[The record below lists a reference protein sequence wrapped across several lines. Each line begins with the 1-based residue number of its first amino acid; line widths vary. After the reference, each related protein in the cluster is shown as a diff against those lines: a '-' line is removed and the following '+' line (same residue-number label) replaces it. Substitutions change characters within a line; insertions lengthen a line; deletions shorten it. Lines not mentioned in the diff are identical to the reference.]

1 MYISIIRTFCTC
13 VHTYVLHSEHQG
25 DLGFS
30 SFGLT
35 LTTLEEVFMKVGTT
49 QTQTQTGSKDT
60 ELQEVLQSDESERG
74 IAYQPLQNHRESHMI
89 MNNRMY

>member
-1 MYISIIRTFCTC
+1 M
-13 VHTYVLHSEHQG
+13 YVLHSEHQG

-49 QTQTQTGSKDT
+49 QTGSKDT
-60 ELQEVLQSDESERG
+60 ELQEVLQSDESERD
-74 IAYQPLQNHRESHMI
+74 IAYQPLQNRRESHMLK
-89 MNNRMY
+89 NNRMY